1 MLCEEKLASA
11 QTHDRVERILDVRV
25 SAKSSS
31 DVQYTMQDL
40 WYNHVVSTNDWRRVR
55 VVDSKQAFD

>member
-1 MLCEEKLASA
+1 
-11 QTHDRVERILDVRV
+11 VRV

-40 WYNHVVSTNDWRRVR
+40 WYNHVVSTNDWRR
-55 VVDSKQAFD
+55 DSTTRSKHSIKIAHNRMNHPRLARPEHEGQ